1 MDLNELKPV
10 KADEGSVMELR
21 HPATEELI
29 PGMTITL
36 MGQDSATYRN
46 LQLAKQK
53 AALERV
59 SKGKAAIETNPAKL
73 AEDTIEDLVK
83 LTLGWTGFTLEG
95 KELKPTPENIRKVY
109 TEWQWIKEQAQ
120 EFISGRANFFR

>member
-1 MDLNELKPV
+1 MDLNDLKPV

-36 MGQDSATYRN
+36 MGQDSATYRT

-53 AALERV
+53 SALERV
-59 SKGKAAIETNPAKL
+59 SKGKSAIETNPAKL
-73 AEDTIEDLVK
+73 AEDTVEDLVK
-83 LTLGWTGFTLEG
+83 LTISWTGFTLEG
-95 KELKPTPENIRKVY
+95 KELKLTPENARKVY
-109 TEWQWIKEQAQ
+109 TEWQWIKEQVQ